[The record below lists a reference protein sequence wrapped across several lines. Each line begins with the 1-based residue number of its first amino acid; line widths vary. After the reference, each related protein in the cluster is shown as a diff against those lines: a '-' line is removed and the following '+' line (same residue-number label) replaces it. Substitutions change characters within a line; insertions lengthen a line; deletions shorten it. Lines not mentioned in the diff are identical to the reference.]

1 MSLEPR
7 ATLAQQDEP
16 PRPAAPGKKWVKS
29 VRVQNGIDTEVWEE
43 VDIDSGASGP
53 SWGARK
59 DLRLLNHDLPR
70 VDAPDKVT
78 GRAVYTHDV
87 RVPGMAFAQVLRCP
101 HPWAKIVRVDLEPTK
116 KLPGVLGAVV
126 LESEEVKWVGR
137 PVVAVAADTPEHAE
151 DGARAVIVE
160 YEVQR
165 FAITPAQSQ
174 ASDAPKI
181 AGNRDN
187 VRVHET
193 EGELAAAEKAL
204 AECDAVVEG
213 TWRVPVQHH
222 ACLETHGVVVDYRGG
237 DSATVYASTQGT
249 FTINSDAA
257 RKLKL
262 KGSQVVAVVEHM
274 GGGFGSKFGMGLEG
288 DAACKLSL
296 ELKRPVHMLFDRAS
310 EFLAAGN
317 RAGGVHVLKA
327 GAKKSGELHAFIA
340 NVERHGGV
348 GGGSNQKQ
356 PYIYRPATSYTQVKS
371 VLTNT
376 DSSRAMRAPGHPQMS
391 FAMEGLM
398 DDLAYAIG
406 MDPLEFRIRN
416 VPDNRRTDYER
427 QLRQCAELIG
437 WNSHPHRT
445 APNRSNDEL
454 KVGIGFA
461 LSTWGGGGGPECKV
475 EVRLL
480 PDGSVEVLSGTQ
492 DLGTG
497 TRTYVAAIVAEEL
510 GLELNQVTAR
520 IGRSS
525 YGAANASGGSTT
537 TASLAPAVKH
547 AAWNARKALFQHVG
561 TLLGVKPENLRIAG
575 GRIEDSTNPE
585 SNWIGFKDACAS
597 VGGQGISAQGE
608 WQREL
613 ASNGV
618 GGAQAAKVQVDTLT
632 GEIQVLHMVGVQDCG
647 LVMNRIA
654 TRSQLNG
661 GMIQALSY
669 GLFEE
674 RVVDPDLGIVLNAN
688 FEDYKIAGCKEI
700 GLMQPVLDD
709 GDERN
714 GVIGMSEP
722 AVVPG
727 QSAIANAIMNAC
739 GARLREMPLT
749 CDKLLMALRG
759 AKRG

>member
-1 MSLEPR
+1 MSLDPR
-7 ATLAQQDEP
+7 PLVLQEEQP

-43 VDIDSGASGP
+43 VDIDSGSDGP
-53 SWGARK
+53 TWGARE
-59 DLRLLNHDLPR
+59 DLRLLNHDLRRIDGPE
-70 VDAPDKVT
+70 KVT
-78 GRAVYTHDV
+78 GRAVFTHDV
-87 RVPGMAFAQVLRCP
+87 RLPGMVYAQVLRCP
-101 HPWAKIVRVDLEPTK
+101 HPWAKIVRIDLAPAQGT
-116 KLPGVLGAVV
+116 PGVLAAVV
-126 LESEEVKWVGR
+126 LEGEEVKWLGR
-137 PVVAVAADTPEHAE
+137 PIVAVAADTPEHAE
-151 DGARAVIVE
+151 DGVRAVVVE
-160 YEVQR
+160 YDVQR
-165 FAITPAQSQ
+165 FAVTSEQSQ
-174 ASDAPKI
+174 APDAPKI

-193 EGELAAAEKAL
+193 DGELAAAEAAL

-249 FTINSDAA
+249 FTVNNDAA
-257 RKLKL
+257 RELDL
-262 KGSQVVAVVEHM
+262 KGAQVTAVVEHM
-274 GGGFGSKFGMGLEG
+274 GGGFGGKFGLGLEG
-288 DAACKLSL
+288 DAACKLSKQL
-296 ELKRPVHMLFDRAS
+296 GRPVHLLFDRAS

-317 RAGGVHVLKA
+317 RAGGVHVLQA
-327 GAKKSGELHAFIA
+327 GAKKTGELHAFVA
-340 NVERHGGV
+340 RVERHGGV
-348 GGGSNQKQ
+348 GPGSNQRQ
-356 PYIYRPATSYTQVKS
+356 PYIYRPAVSYAQVKS

-406 MDPLEFRIRN
+406 MDPLEFRVRN
-416 VPDNRRTDYER
+416 VPPDRRADYER
-427 QLRQCAELIG
+427 QLRLCADLIG

-445 APNRSNDEL
+445 APDRSEGEL

-461 LSTWGGGGGPECKV
+461 LATWGGGGRPECKV

-480 PDGSVEVLSGTQ
+480 PDGSVEVYSGTQ

-497 TRTYVAAIVAEEL
+497 TRTYVAAIVAEEF
-510 GLELNQVTAR
+510 GLDLAQVTPH
-520 IGRSS
+520 IGRST

-547 AAWNARKALFQHVG
+547 AAWNARKQLFEHVS
-561 TLLGVKPENLRIAG
+561 TLIGVKPENLRCVG
-575 GRIEDSTNPE
+575 GRIQDVNDPD
-585 SNWIGFKDACAS
+585 SNWIGFKDACAA
-597 VGGQGISAQGE
+597 VGGKGISAQGE
-608 WQREL
+608 WQRNL
-613 ASNGV
+613 ASSGV
-618 GGAQAAKVQVDTLT
+618 GGAQAAKVRVDTLT
-632 GEIQVLHMVGVQDCG
+632 GEIEVLHMVGVQDCG
-647 LVMNRIA
+647 LVMNRMA

-674 RVVDPDLGIVLNAN
+674 RVIDPDLGLVLNAN

-700 GLMQPVLDD
+700 GLVQAVLDD
-709 GDERN
+709 GDNRR
-714 GVIGMSEP
+714 GVIGMAEP

-749 CDKLLMALRG
+749 SDKLLMALRG

>member
-1 MSLEPR
+1 
-7 ATLAQQDEP
+7 
-16 PRPAAPGKKWVKS
+16 
-29 VRVQNGIDTEVWEE
+29 
-43 VDIDSGASGP
+43 
-53 SWGARK
+53 
-59 DLRLLNHDLPR
+59 
-70 VDAPDKVT
+70 
-78 GRAVYTHDV
+78 
-87 RVPGMAFAQVLRCP
+87 
-101 HPWAKIVRVDLEPTK
+101 
-116 KLPGVLGAVV
+116 
-126 LESEEVKWVGR
+126 
-137 PVVAVAADTPEHAE
+137 
-151 DGARAVIVE
+151 
-160 YEVQR
+160 
-165 FAITPAQSQ
+165 
-174 ASDAPKI
+174 
-181 AGNRDN
+181 
-187 VRVHET
+187 
-193 EGELAAAEKAL
+193 
-204 AECDAVVEG
+204 
-213 TWRVPVQHH
+213 
-222 ACLETHGVVVDYRGG
+222 
-237 DSATVYASTQGT
+237 
-249 FTINSDAA
+249 
-257 RKLKL
+257 
-262 KGSQVVAVVEHM
+262 
-274 GGGFGSKFGMGLEG
+274 
-288 DAACKLSL
+288 
-296 ELKRPVHMLFDRAS
+296 
-310 EFLAAGN
+310 
-317 RAGGVHVLKA
+317 
-327 GAKKSGELHAFIA
+327 
-340 NVERHGGV
+340 
-348 GGGSNQKQ
+348 
-356 PYIYRPATSYTQVKS
+356 
-371 VLTNT
+371 
-376 DSSRAMRAPGHPQMS
+376 
-391 FAMEGLM
+391 
-398 DDLAYAIG
+398 
-406 MDPLEFRIRN
+406 MDPLEVRLRN

-475 EVRLL
+475 EVRVL
-480 PDGSVEVLSGTQ
+480 PDASVEVLSGTQ

-585 SNWIGFKDACAS
+585 SNWIGFKDACAA

-647 LVMNRIA
+647 LVMNRLA

-661 GMIQALSY
+661 
-669 GLFEE
+669 
-674 RVVDPDLGIVLNAN
+674 

>member
-1 MSLEPR
+1 MSAEFGIAGAR
-7 ATLAQQDEP
+7 QDGP
-16 PRPAAPGKKWVKS
+16 PREAAPGKKWIKA

-43 VDIDSGASGP
+43 VDDVAGP
-53 SWGARK
+53 TWGPRERM
-59 DLRLLNHDLPR
+59 RLVNRDLPR
-70 VDAPDKVT
+70 VDGPDKVT

-87 RVPGMAFAQVLRCP
+87 RVPGMAFGQVLRCP
-101 HPWAKIVRVDLEPTK
+101 HPWAKIRKLDLEASK
-116 KLPGVLGAVV
+116 QVPGVFGVV
-126 LESEEVKWVGR
+126 ALESEEVKWIGR
-137 PVVAVAADTPEHAE
+137 PIAAVAADTPEHAE
-151 DGARAVIVE
+151 DGVRAIVVE
-160 YEVQR
+160 YDVQR
-165 FAITPAQSQ
+165 FAITPEQSM
-174 ASDAPKI
+174 AADAPKI

-193 EGELAAAEKAL
+193 EGDLSAVESAL

-213 TWRVPVQHH
+213 AWRIPVQHH

-237 DSATVYASTQGT
+237 DSATIYASTQGT
-249 FTINSDAA
+249 FTIPGEAA

-262 KGSQVVAVVEHM
+262 NGSQVTAVVEHM
-274 GGGFGSKFGMGLEG
+274 GGGFGGKFGLGLEG
-288 DAACKLSL
+288 DAACRLSK
-296 ELKRPVHMLFDRAS
+296 ELSRPVHMLFDRTT
-310 EFLAAGN
+310 EFLAGGN

-327 GAKKSGELHAFIA
+327 GAKKSGELHAFVGR
-340 NVERHGGV
+340 VERHGGV
-348 GGGSNQKQ
+348 GPGSNQKQ
-356 PYIYRPATSYTQVKS
+356 PYIYRPKNSFVELKS

-391 FAMEGLM
+391 FAMEGIM

-406 MDPLEFRIRN
+406 MDPLEFRVRN
-416 VPDNRRTDYER
+416 VAENRRVTYER
-427 QLRQCAELIG
+427 QLRLCADLIG
-437 WNSHPHRT
+437 WNEHAHRT
-445 APNRSNDEL
+445 APNRTNDEI

-461 LSTWGGGGGPECKV
+461 LATWGGGGGPECKV
-475 EVRLL
+475 EVRIGA
-480 PDGSVEVLSGTQ
+480 DGSVEVLSGTQ

-497 TRTYVAAIVAEEL
+497 TRTYVTAIVAEEL
-510 GLELNQVTAR
+510 GLEMSQVTAK

-547 AAWNARKALFQHVG
+547 AAWNARKQLAEKVG
-561 TLLGVKPENLRIAG
+561 VLLGVDPVNLRCVG
-575 GRIEDSTNPE
+575 GRIEDSTNPG
-585 SNWIGFKDACAS
+585 SNWIGFKDACATI
-597 VGGQGISAQGE
+597 GGAGLSAQGE
-608 WQREL
+608 WQSQL
-613 ASNGV
+613 AASGV

-632 GEIQVLHMVGVQDCG
+632 GEINVLHMVGVQDCG
-647 LVMNRIA
+647 LVMNRLA

-674 RVVDPDLGIVLNAN
+674 RVVDPDLGLVLNAN

-700 GLMQPVLDD
+700 GLVQSVLDD
-709 GDERN
+709 ADTR
-714 GVIGMSEP
+714 GVIGMAEP

-749 CDKLLMALRG
+749 SDKLLMELRG
-759 AKRG
+759 MKRG